1 MADLDGTDYSDGTRD
16 HEPDSYSG
24 TSDSE
29 HEDRPT
35 RKRVAF
41 DTTTVLSEEESEE
54 EPLQHPHNTRNRQPA
69 RQSKT
74 QPKGKGTRP
83 DTQTKR
89 QKYQRSTIRQNGRN
103 ESWPVLNISD
113 AWDSDSSK
121 TMTIDSLVLPA
132 RNILLHRAT
141 IEDCAR
147 SKEQYTRE
155 ASHRKSNNNAPEHEY
170 ILQ

>member
-1 MADLDGTDYSDGTRD
+1 VD
-16 HEPDSYSG
+16 E
-24 TSDSE
+24 
-29 HEDRPT
+29 
-35 RKRVAF
+35 RVKLYMSNWYLPPCREA
-41 DTTTVLSEEESEE
+41 SI
-54 EPLQHPHNTRNRQPA
+54 
-69 RQSKT
+69 
-74 QPKGKGTRP
+74 GKFAG
-83 DTQTKR
+83 
-89 QKYQRSTIRQNGRN
+89 KYQRTTIRPNGSN